1 MRLHRHVLTSFLGPF
16 LFSLATLSFILVS
29 QFMVMYLH
37 KITGTGISPGNF
49 LLLWVFTLGRILI
62 TAVPLAVLAG
72 GVMAFGN
79 LAEYHELT
87 AAKSSGIGLWSIM
100 RPLFLL
106 SLGLMGLMYY
116 ATCVLIPDA
125 NLRFQQIVYEL
136 SQKRPEMVFQ
146 PGYFHNEI
154 ENYVIWIAEKNP
166 QSGTLYDILV
176 YDHSQ
181 NDLNTQV
188 MMADSAQAELSPD
201 HSSLKMILYHG
212 ARHEAYEQKDTS
224 LFIPPYGRTYFDSL
238 YFHFALQ
245 GISREKDERMQHRN
259 TLRIGRL
266 SHTIDTLKT
275 LQTQRPHTYER
286 LLAQQNGADS
296 SLLQLPDSLY
306 FPSILDSFSVM
317 RSTLLNGNHSG
328 VKEERFS
335 KHLIKS
341 IQSNWEYVQAVKPQ
355 YIYWQKQI
363 RKYEYEYY
371 SRLAFPLNVVF
382 FMLIG
387 ISLGSLVGKG
397 GLGIPALAS
406 TVVFILYFIS
416 VSQGEKL
423 TKTGIIKPWAG
434 VLIPVVVFFLIA
446 IWITYSAVQES
457 SWLKKDWKMPVFS
470 SFFKRGKSAASS

>member
-1 MRLHRHVLTSFLGPF
+1 MRLYRHVLNSFLGPF

-37 KITGTGISPGNF
+37 KITGTGISPGDF
-49 LLLWVFTLGRILI
+49 LLLWVFTLGRILV

-106 SLGLMGLMYY
+106 SLALMCLMYY
-116 ATCVLIPDA
+116 ATCILIPDA
-125 NLRFQQIVYEL
+125 NLRFQQIVYDL

-154 ENYVIWIAEKNP
+154 EGYVIWIAEKNP

-181 NDLNTQV
+181 NDMNTQV
-188 MMADSAQAELSPD
+188 MMADSAQAELSQD
-201 HSSLKMILYHG
+201 HSILKMILYNG
-212 ARHEAYEQKDTS
+212 ARHEAYEQKDTTQAI
-224 LFIPPYGRTYFDSL
+224 LPYGRTYFDSL
-238 YFHFALQ
+238 YFHLTLQ
-245 GISREKDERMQHRN
+245 GISQEKDERMQHRN
-259 TLRIGRL
+259 TLRLGRL
-266 SHTIDTLKT
+266 SHTIDTLKA
-275 LQTQRPHTYER
+275 LQSQRPHTYER

-296 SLLQLPDSLY
+296 SLLGIPDSLSY
-306 FPSILDSFSVM
+306 PHLQDSFLAM
-317 RSTLLNGNHSG
+317 RSTLLQAPSLN
-328 VKEERFS
+328 ERDAKFS
-335 KHLIKS
+335 QHFTKS
-341 IQSNWEYVQAVKPQ
+341 IQSNWEYIRAVKAQ
-355 YIYWQKQI
+355 YEYWKKQI

-387 ISLGSLVGKG
+387 VSLGSLVGKG

-406 TVVFILYFIS
+406 TVVFILYFIT

-423 TKTGIIKPWAG
+423 TKTGILKPWAG
-434 VLIPVVVFFLIA
+434 VLIPVCVFLFIA
-446 IWITYSAVQES
+446 VWITYSAVQES
-457 SWLKKDWKMPVFS
+457 SWIKQGWKIPKIPSLFNRINS
-470 SFFKRGKSAASS
+470 YQS